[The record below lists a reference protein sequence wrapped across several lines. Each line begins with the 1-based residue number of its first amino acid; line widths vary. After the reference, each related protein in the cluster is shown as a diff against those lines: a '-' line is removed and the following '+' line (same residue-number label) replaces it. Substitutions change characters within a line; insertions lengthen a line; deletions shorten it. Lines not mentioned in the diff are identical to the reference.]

1 MIDQS
6 ILTSVKKGIG
16 GIIEEDEAFD
26 DEIIMHINSVLAKL
40 TQLGIGPKSGFH
52 ISDKTATWADFFGNN
67 DCQNFIQSFVILS
80 VRLLFDP
87 PTIGAVA
94 QAMEKQRDEYEW
106 RIREQ
111 AEFET
116 SEEERDDPDDTLSE
130 YPYE

>member
-1 MIDQS
+1 MTDQS
-6 ILTSVKKGIG
+6 ILTTVKKGVG
-16 GIIEEDEAFD
+16 GIIEDDEAFD

-40 TQLGIGPKSGFH
+40 TQFGIGPKSGFH
-52 ISDKTATWADFFGNN
+52 ISDKTATWGDFFGDN
-67 DCQNFIQSFVILS
+67 DCQNFIPSFMVLS

-111 AEFET
+111 AEFEA
-116 SEEERDDPDDTLSE
+116 SENERDE
-130 YPYE
+130 